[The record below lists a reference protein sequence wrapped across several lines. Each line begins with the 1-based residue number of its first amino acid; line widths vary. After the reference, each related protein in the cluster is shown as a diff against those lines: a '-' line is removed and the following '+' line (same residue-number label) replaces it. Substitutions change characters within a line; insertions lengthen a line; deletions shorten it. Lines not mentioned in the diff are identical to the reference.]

1 MSSNIVRIAGLF
13 SVFMSIAVCAAAE
26 EEAPVPVTDQ
36 PWQEVVVSV
45 SNLDRTAGFFAL
57 IGGYEERWRGAL
69 APAEIAF
76 WGLDRGASAEA
87 VLLGSPGRD
96 SGLVRLIRFDG
107 VGRKEP
113 TRPGAR
119 AWDTGCYFSLNVHT
133 RGIQSVYDAAI
144 KMGWWTETPI
154 TATHV
159 GESTRNAVVF
169 RGPDG
174 VQVLGIESPEAVPKG
189 KRFSGPFSVLQ
200 TVRDRDT
207 AYDFFSRI
215 LGFFTLRHDDLSD
228 AQEAGFTPF
237 GIPRTPA
244 ENAALGASEV
254 YSQSRETGR
263 VEILEIAA
271 IEGRDHSARCAA
283 PNLGVLALRYPVA
296 STKDALYDIAGR
308 GGRLE
313 LFASGVKI
321 EPYGN
326 VRLFNVKTPDGANVH
341 FYEMLD
347 PVDDAVESD
356 TGAHGL

>member
-1 MSSNIVRIAGLF
+1 MSSNIVRIAGLL
-13 SVFMSIAVCAAAE
+13 SVFMSITIRAGAD
-26 EEAPVPVTDQ
+26 EEAPVPITDQ

-45 SNLDRTAGFFAL
+45 TNLDRTARFFGL
-57 IGGYEERWRGAL
+57 IGGYEEKWRGAL
-69 APAEIAF
+69 TPAEIAF
-76 WGLDRGASAEA
+76 WGLDRSASAEA
-87 VLLGSPGRD
+87 LLLGPRGRD
-96 SGLVRLIRFDG
+96 SGLVRLVRFDG

-133 RGIQSVYDAAI
+133 RGIQSIYDDAI
-144 KMGWWTETPI
+144 SMGWWSETPI
-154 TATHV
+154 TATQV
-159 GESTRNAVVF
+159 GDSTRNAVVF

-174 VQVLGIESPEAVPKG
+174 VQVLAIESPGVLPEG
-189 KRFSGPFSVLQ
+189 ERFSEPFSVLQ

-207 AYDFFSRI
+207 AYQFFSRI
-215 LGFFTLRHDDLSD
+215 LGFFTLRHDELSG
-228 AQEAGFTPF
+228 AQEAGLTPF

-244 ENAALGASEV
+244 TNAAFGASEV

-263 VEILEIAA
+263 VEILEISA
-271 IEGRDHSARCAA
+271 IDGRDLSARCAA

-313 LFASGVKI
+313 LFASGVTI

-341 FYEMLD
+341 FYETLD
-347 PVDDAVESD
+347 RLDDAVESEA
-356 TGAHGL
+356 GAHGP